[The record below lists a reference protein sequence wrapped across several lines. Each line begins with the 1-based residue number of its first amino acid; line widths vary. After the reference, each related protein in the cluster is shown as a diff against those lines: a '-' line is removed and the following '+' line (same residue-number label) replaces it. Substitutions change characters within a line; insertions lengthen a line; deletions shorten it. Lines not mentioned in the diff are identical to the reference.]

1 MKKLIIVGCLLMTA
15 LFTACQKEDNFDEK
29 GGAQEEKV
37 QEVSVQEDNKDNEPN
52 IKDSNIKDSNPQ
64 TLKQCDEVFEDGQL
78 RYHILGIR
86 TEDISDDSKNLI
98 INLEVLN
105 HSSEEIDFSPF
116 DRLTVKNAQDE
127 EFGVNLMARVH
138 TKLSGRIMPD
148 NKIMG
153 EVAFD
158 ITGSEKDDYDLYI
171 GEMYEYD
178 PAIHIT
184 SEDIGTENE
193 EKFESSG
200 DVGDYTIGVPVESE
214 ELTILVNS
222 ATVIDSEKEGKEILL
237 IELDVT
243 NNDTE
248 PLNFGGF
255 YLNGVYT
262 VDGVK
267 LDTEVNNWT
276 FPNYNVESGMT
287 NTGIISYYVEEGIRS
302 FYMTVTPDLDAFGT
316 KENIVFDA
324 K

>member
-1 MKKLIIVGCLLMTA
+1 MKKWIVIGCLLMTG
-15 LFTACQKEDNFDEK
+15 LFTGCQKEDNLDGT

-37 QEVSVQEDNKDNEPN
+37 QEISVQEDNKDNEP
-52 IKDSNIKDSNPQ
+52 KLEEPKLEDSKPQ
-64 TLKQCDEVFEDGQL
+64 TMKQCDEIFEDRQL
-78 RYHILGIR
+78 SYHILGVR
-86 TEDISDDSKNLI
+86 TEDFSDGSKNLI

-127 EFGVNLMARVH
+127 EFIVNLMARVD
-138 TKLSGRIMPD
+138 TQLLGTIMPD

-158 ITGSEKDDYDLYI
+158 ITDSKKDDYDLYV
-171 GEMYEYD
+171 GEMFEYD

-200 DVGDYTIGVPVESE
+200 VVSDYTIGVPVESE

-222 ATVIDSEKEGKEILL
+222 ATVINSDKEGKEILL
-237 IELDVT
+237 IDLDVT
-243 NNDTE
+243 NNASE
-248 PLNFGGF
+248 SLNFGGF
-255 YLNGVYT
+255 YLGGVYT
-262 VDGVK
+262 ADGVK
-267 LDTEVNNWT
+267 LDMAVNNWT
-276 FPNYNVESGMT
+276 MPNYDVESGTT
-287 NTGIISYYVEEGIRS
+287 NTGIISYYIEEGIRS
-302 FYMTVTPDLDAFGT
+302 FYMTVTPDMNAFGT